1 MPGSNLTRIEAEER
15 KAVIEAPIHYHV
27 DLDLT
32 VGAKNFGSKTRS
44 SASTRSL
51 VRRPSST

>member
-32 VGAKNFGSKTRS
+32 VGAKNFGSKTT
-44 SASTRSL
+44 ASN
-51 VRRPSST
+51 